1 MFEKN
6 HLLCV
11 YNYLKINMIY
21 PDHESAGFSPN
32 AHYYYMLYLI
42 DSSGPV
48 EREIIS
54 SYYYDQYKIA
64 LNCGRRY
71 IGPFKDLEEL
81 QGFAIKIREKINA
94 LKVFV
99 LSAQNLSQYLD
110 DSVDLSDLVNKIVAT
125 GDSFGNEEAADQ
137 KNSFLRKIF
146 K

>member
-11 YNYLKINMIY
+11 YNYLKINMVY
-21 PDHESAGFSPN
+21 PEHERVGFSAN

-48 EREIIS
+48 EREIVS
-54 SYYYDQYKIA
+54 SHYYDQYKIP

-81 QGFAIKIREKINA
+81 QGFAVKISEKINA

-110 DSVDLSDLVNKIVAT
+110 ESTTLPDLVNKIITT
-125 GDSFGNEEAADQ
+125 GDSFENDETKDS
-137 KNSFLRKIF
+137 KNSFFSKIF